1 MSVNNG
7 SLIRIGQNGYTTR
20 VGTTTFTSG
29 STAAFGPDGYMYFS
43 TGATTV
49 QVINV
54 ATGTLVR
61 TFMLSQSLLV
71 AGGAADWDFKD
82 GYFWSL
88 GGPTIVRVDPTTGVL
103 QSFSLGSNPCGVLT
117 MQAAAAWTYGNG
129 NLGFSCSTTVSI
141 VQIAVTNPSSA
152 TPTFQIVS
160 VNNGPPGVIDGTS
173 DPGVPTD
180 LAVVKTG
187 TQWFNAG
194 DTLTYTI
201 TVTNNGAGV
210 STGFVLNDTVP
221 APLTGVTTDN
231 PGACTVTG
239 NAVRCV
245 GQSLAVGAS
254 QAFTIA
260 ALSPGTWL
268 ACVTNTATLLA
279 NEADSNAANN
289 SSSMTSCPSTVPLIT
304 CSSNPNLFNTGYN
317 AATGGVLANLA
328 KDVNWDVAGPFNT
341 ALSIPNVSPSSTATS
356 MPPAGAT
363 WADANVGNI
372 VPSAWAAS
380 PYSDAQWI
388 SQQSVASPDQG
399 LLAGDWCYRYN
410 FNLDASVDPSTFVLP
425 MTFFADNSLAQVF
438 VNGVAQGVQNYG
450 TANPYY
456 YVGFSAANGAQ
467 TTLVNNWQ
475 TGLNTSLSRSRA
487 APRWRG
493 SWRRGGPVFCAPPCR

>member
-245 GQSLAVGAS
+245 GGSLAVGAS

-317 AATGGVLANLA
+317 AATGGRARQPGKGRELGRGRPVQHGVV
-328 KDVNWDVAGPFNT
+328 DPERVALFDGDFH
-341 ALSIPNVSPSSTATS
+341 
-356 MPPAGAT
+356 
-363 WADANVGNI
+363 
-372 VPSAWAAS
+372 AAS
-380 PYSDAQWI
+380 RRYLGRRERRQHCSLCMG
-388 SQQSVASPDQG
+388 SQPIQRRP
-399 LLAGDWCYRYN
+399 
-410 FNLDASVDPSTFVLP
+410 VDLP
-425 MTFFADNSLAQVF
+425 AI
-438 VNGVAQGVQNYG
+438 GCK
-450 TANPYY
+450 P
-456 YVGFSAANGAQ
+456 
-467 TTLVNNWQ
+467 
-475 TGLNTSLSRSRA
+475 RSRFA
-487 APRWRG
+487 
-493 SWRRGGPVFCAPPCR
+493 GG